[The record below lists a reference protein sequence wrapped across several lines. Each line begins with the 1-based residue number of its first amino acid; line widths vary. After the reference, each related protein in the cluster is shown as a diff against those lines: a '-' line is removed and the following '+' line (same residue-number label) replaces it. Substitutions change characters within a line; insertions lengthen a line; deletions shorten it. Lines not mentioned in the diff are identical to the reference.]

1 MVWSP
6 VGFLAQLGV
15 MDFAGGTPVHICS
28 GATATAMSLYLSYP
42 FARSR
47 HSKVRTPAHLT
58 LHKPHNTLN
67 QALALMIIW
76 GSWLAFDAGTVLAFN
91 FKAVF
96 TMVVTNVCASAGAL
110 TWAVMGFLET
120 GRWSLDSLFLGA
132 ISGLVMITPSAG
144 FIGMTTSFL

>member
-6 VGFLAQLGV
+6 AGFLSQLGV

-28 GATATAMSLYLSYP
+28 GATATAMTLYLSYP
-42 FARSR
+42 IARSR
-47 HSKVRTPAHLT
+47 KSPQRTPAHLT

-67 QALALMIIW
+67 QALALITIW

-91 FKAVF
+91 FKAVM

-110 TWAVMGFLET
+110 TWATVTFLET
-120 GRWSLDSLFLGA
+120 GKWSLDSLFLGA

-144 FIGMTTSFL
+144 FIGQTTALL